1 MSSLRLV
8 HPKREATRAEARS
21 VLAEEPFDVGETSAS
36 SLRLH
41 SMVEKLYKLDGDTNA
56 LDVFDQ
62 LVDDLLAEAR
72 GEGKPQA

>member
-8 HPKREATRAEARS
+8 HPKRDHVCVEKLTE
-21 VLAEEPFDVGETSAS
+21 LAEEPSQVGAQSS

-41 SMVEKLYKLDGDTNA
+41 SMVEKIYELDDDTKT
-56 LDVFDQ
+56 LEVFEQ

-72 GEGKPQA
+72 GDQ

>member
-8 HPKREATRAEARS
+8 HPKREPTCAEHRS
-21 VLAEEPFDVGETSAS
+21 MLVEERLDAGETSS
-36 SLRLH
+36 PLRLH
-41 SMVEKLYKLDGDTNA
+41 SMVEKLYKLDGDANA

-72 GEGKPQA
+72 GDKNSR

>member
-8 HPKREATRAEARS
+8 HSKRDPTRTEK
-21 VLAEEPFDVGETSAS
+21 VTELAEEPSQVGAQSSS

-41 SMVEKLYKLDGDTNA
+41 SMVEKIYKLDDDTKT
-56 LDVFDQ
+56 LEVFEQ

-72 GEGKPQA
+72 GDQ